1 MSYKTLLSGQIFTF
15 DSVKEVLAK
24 ANEEK
29 SGDVLAGMIAA
40 LLGQKHLR
48 QTEDNTPELA
58 AAAVCFHGL
67 AGDLCARKFGE
78 YAMLP
83 SDLIEALSEILREWT
98 EES

>member
-48 QTEDNTPELA
+48 QERDNTPELA

-67 AGDLCARKFGE
+67 AGDLCARNFGE

-83 SDLIEALSEILREWT
+83 ADVIEALPQVLRQWCER
-98 EES
+98 